1 MKHRFR
7 RGKQFCLLAFTGA
20 GMLFWTY
27 QTILASIPD
36 KLYVYSGESGG
47 LGDALSQPLLTFA
60 DTVETGNGGSYTI
73 DVSLGHVLPLKTVK
87 VETLDRQEL
96 CVSGEAVGIY
106 METDGVMIIDAGT
119 LYDDTGL
126 ECSPAEHIV
135 KPGDYIK
142 EIDGRSVSSKQ
153 ELISRLSENHGEAL
167 TLSVLRNGESI
178 EYSLTPQLTEDG
190 TYKLGIWVRDNLQ
203 GVGTLTFVTED
214 GCFGALGHGISDM
227 DTGKMLDLSRG
238 LLYKAHILDVSKGSV
253 GNPGELKG
261 SIFYNEENLLGAI
274 EQNEPCGIFGHVDA
288 SEKPGLTAPV
298 TLKQDIELGGASILC
313 DIGDGVEEFEV
324 EIQEISLNQ
333 KEVNKSFI
341 IHVTDPK
348 LLEATGGIVQ
358 GMSGA
363 PILQNGS
370 LVGAVTHV
378 FVNDPTKGYGIFAE
392 TMLEKAE

>member
-178 EYSLTPQLTEDG
+178 EYSLTPQMTEDG

-288 SEKPGLTAPV
+288 SEEPGLTAPV

>member
-7 RGKQFCLLAFTGA
+7 PGKRFCLLAFTGT

-47 LGDALSQPLLTFA
+47 LEDALSQPFVTFA
-60 DTVETGNGGSYTI
+60 DTVETGGGGSYAI

-142 EIDGRSVSSKQ
+142 EIDGQSVSSKQ

-167 TLSVLRNGESI
+167 TLSVLRNGEPL

-203 GVGTLTFVTED
+203 GVGTMTFVTED

-227 DTGKMLDLSRG
+227 DTGKMLDLSKG

-261 SIFYNEENLLGAI
+261 SIFYDEENLLGAI

-288 SEKPGLTAPV
+288 SEETGPTVPV
-298 TLKQDIELGGASILC
+298 TLKQDIELGEASILC
-313 DIGDGVEEFEV
+313 DIGDGVEEFAV

-348 LLEATGGIVQ
+348 LLAATGGIVQ

-378 FVNDPTKGYGIFAE
+378 FVNDPTKGYGIFIE
-392 TMLEKAE
+392 NMLEHD

>member
-7 RGKQFCLLAFTGA
+7 HGKQFCLLAFTGA

-47 LGDALSQPLLTFA
+47 LGDALSQPLVTFA

-73 DVSLGHVLPLKTVK
+73 DVSLGYILPLKTVK
-87 VETLDRQEL
+87 VETLDRREL

-126 ECSPAEHIV
+126 ECCPAEHIV

-142 EIDGRSVSSKQ
+142 EIDGESVTSKQ

-167 TLSVLRNGESI
+167 TLSVLRNGEPI

-203 GVGTLTFVTED
+203 GVGTLTFVTEN
-214 GCFGALGHGISDM
+214 GRFGALGHGISDM

-253 GNPGELKG
+253 GNPGELRG
-261 SIFYNEENLLGAI
+261 SIFYNEENLLGSI
-274 EQNEPCGIFGHVDA
+274 EQNEPCGIFGYVDA
-288 SEKPGLTAPV
+288 SEQPERRVPV
-298 TLKQDIELGGASILC
+298 TLKQDIELGEASILC
-313 DIGDGVEEFEV
+313 DIGDGVEEFGV

-348 LLEATGGIVQ
+348 LLKATGGIVQ

-392 TMLEKAE
+392 TMLEKVQ

>member
-1 MKHRFR
+1 MKYRFR
-7 RGKQFCLLAFTGA
+7 RGKRFFFLAFTGA

-36 KLYVYSGESGG
+36 KLYVYRGESGG
-47 LGDALSQPLLTFA
+47 LGDALAQPLVTCA
-60 DTVETGNGGSYTI
+60 ETVETGNGGAYSI
-73 DVSLGHVLPLKTVK
+73 DVSLGHIIPLKTVK
-87 VETLDRQEL
+87 VETLDRQDL
-96 CVSGEAVGIY
+96 YVSGEAVGIY

-126 ECSPAEHIV
+126 ECCPAEHIV

-142 EIDGRSVSSKQ
+142 EIDGQSVSSKQ
-153 ELISRLSENHGEAL
+153 ELIHLLSENHGEAL

-178 EYSLTPQLTEDG
+178 KYSLTPQLTEDG

-203 GVGTLTFVTED
+203 GVGTLTFVSQD
-214 GCFGALGHGISDM
+214 GYFGALGHGISDM

-238 LLYKAHILDVSKGSV
+238 LLYKAHILDVSRGSV
-253 GNPGELKG
+253 GNPGELRG
-261 SIFYNEENLLGAI
+261 SIFYNEENVLGAI
-274 EQNEPCGIFGHVDA
+274 EKNEPCGIFGHVDA
-288 SEKPGLTAPV
+288 AGEGGRAVPV
-298 TLKQDIELGGASILC
+298 SLKQDLRIGEASILC
-313 DIGDGVEEFEV
+313 DIGEGVEEFDV

-341 IHVTDPK
+341 IHVTDEK
-348 LLEATGGIVQ
+348 LLAATGGIVQ

-363 PILQNGS
+363 PILQDGS

-392 TMLEKAE
+392 TMLEEAG

>member
-7 RGKQFCLLAFTGA
+7 RGKQLGLLAFTGS

-47 LGDALSQPLLTFA
+47 LEKALSQPLLTFA
-60 DTVETGNGGSYTI
+60 DTVETGNGGAYSLE
-73 DVSLGHVLPLKTVK
+73 VSLMHVLPLKTVK

-96 CVSGEAVGIY
+96 YVSGEAVGIY

-119 LYDDTGL
+119 LYDDTGM
-126 ECSPAEHIV
+126 ESCPAEHIV

-142 EIDGRSVSSKQ
+142 EIDGETVSSKQ
-153 ELISRLSENHGEAL
+153 ELIRRLSDNHGEAL
-167 TLSVLRNGESI
+167 TLSVLRNGEPI
-178 EYSLTPQLTEDG
+178 EYSLTPQLTKDG

-203 GVGTLTFVTED
+203 GVGTLTFVSGD
-214 GCFGALGHGISDM
+214 GEFGALGHGISDM
-227 DTGKMLDLSRG
+227 DTGKMLDLSKG
-238 LLYKAHILDVSKGSV
+238 LLYKAHILAVTKGSV

-274 EQNEPCGIFGHVDA
+274 ENNEASGIFGHVDA
-288 SEKPGLTAPV
+288 VEEPLRAVPV
-298 TLKQDIELGGASILC
+298 TLKQDIELGEASILC
-313 DIGDGVEEFEV
+313 DIGNGVEEFAV
-324 EIQEISLNQ
+324 EIQEISLGQ
-333 KEVNKSFI
+333 KEINKSFI

-378 FVNDPTKGYGIFAE
+378 FVNDPTRGYGIFIE
-392 TMLEKAE
+392 TMLEH